1 MMGYG
6 WGMGTAGWIFMAL
19 FWIVLV
25 GLVVWAAVVLLPG
38 NRAGGP
44 GRTESPR
51 EILDRRF
58 ARGEIDVEQYRMAR
72 AELAEA
78 NTPCTPCATGKSSG

>member
-25 GLVVWAAVVLLPG
+25 GLVIWAAVALLPG
-38 NRAGGP
+38 NRSGGP

-58 ARGEIDVEQYRMAR
+58 ARGEIDVEQYRSAR
-72 AELAEA
+72 AELAED
-78 NTPCTPCATGKSSG
+78 PQVRR

>member
-19 FWIVLV
+19 FWIVLI
-25 GLVVWAAVVLLPG
+25 GLAIWAVVALLPG
-38 NRAGGP
+38 NRTAGAA
-44 GRTESPR
+44 RAESPR

-58 ARGEIDVEQYRMAR
+58 ARGEIDVDQYRLAR
-72 AELAEA
+72 AELAEHQ
-78 NTPCTPCATGKSSG
+78 PERR

>member
-25 GLVVWAAVVLLPG
+25 GLVVWAAVALLPG
-38 NRAGGP
+38 NRSDGP
-44 GRTESPR
+44 GRTEGPQ
-51 EILDRRF
+51 EILDLRL
-58 ARGEIDVEQYRMAR
+58 ARGEIDVDQYREAR
-72 AELAEA
+72 AELAEDPQA
-78 NTPCTPCATGKSSG
+78 QRRV